1 MIIKWSILQFD
12 FDSWTNIK
20 NILTTWSFTIS
31 SLWWN
36 FRIKRRTTKGIHK
49 NFPLFFQHSIRLKLE
64 QSVFRNYLIS
74 KWSIKAVERH
84 SSSFG
89 LSVMRSHPI
98 NFHGSRR
105 RLCVKKNERNSLRW
119 TDDRWKDRKRK
130 KSLKWSN
137 FNYSTTV
144 WSFKHSK
151 ASCSQVSTLP
161 TKPRVCWFSILTR
174 TYSAH
179 VQCLFLDSL
188 VAALNNGKW
197 WWSST
202 VCCVYGEQQ

>member
-36 FRIKRRTTKGIHK
+36 FRIKRRRKEFT

-74 KWSIKAVERH
+74 KWSIKVVERH

-105 RLCVKKNERNSLRW
+105 RLCVKIKMKEILSDEPMIGGK
-119 TDDRWKDRKRK
+119 TEKEKR

-161 TKPRVCWFSILTR
+161 TKPRVGLLVFHSHSHVFSSCSVFILGF
-174 TYSAH
+174 SCGG
-179 VQCLFLDSL
+179 V
-188 VAALNNGKW
+188 
-197 WWSST
+197 
-202 VCCVYGEQQ
+202 E